1 MDYFVNLRT
10 VFEDI
15 TDRKIERLK
24 LLYANKSFLISIIEG
39 IIESKLRH
47 ESIKNRRVLL
57 KPNWVLHNRKET
69 DEICMRTD
77 DNFLLAALEVI
88 LAKKPAQVTIGDAP
102 IQGADWDQIIRE
114 PFKEA
119 IAALSKNYQT
129 PILIKD
135 FRRVTFDPASNNLI
149 KERNPLSEYLVFDLG
164 KDSFLEPISYN
175 DRKLFRV
182 TDYDPN
188 RLAESHSLGIHKYC
202 ITKEL
207 FENDVVITL
216 PKVKTHQKTGITNA
230 LKILVGVNGD
240 KDFLPH
246 HRRGGTGSGGDCYPG
261 NNILRNW
268 AELSLDQANRHR
280 GESQYHNWIK
290 LTNLLWRLS
299 FPNNEH
305 SLEAAW
311 YGNDTTWRMVL
322 DLNKIAEYGKAD
334 GTISNIVQ
342 REIYSLSDGIIGG
355 QGNGPLRP
363 EPLSLGVVCFSNHSG
378 MTDNV
383 MGTLMGFD
391 IIKIPLLKF
400 ASAQSNDNKIEI
412 FLNDRQIELEEI
424 KKYSIKTIPPPGW
437 VNYLS

>member
-1 MDYFVNLRT
+1 MNYFVKLKT
-10 VFEDI
+10 VFSSTSE
-15 TDRKIERLK
+15 RNIERLK
-24 LLYANKSFLISIIEG
+24 HFYSDNNFLLSVI
-39 IIESKLRH
+39 H
-47 ESIKNRRVLL
+47 ELMAPHLPDETIKNKRVFL

-77 DNFLLAALEVI
+77 DKFLLAALEII
-88 LAKKPAQVTIGDAP
+88 LQKNPSRILIGDAP
-102 IQGADWDQIIRE
+102 IQGCDWDKTVRE
-114 PFKEA
+114 PLKVA
-119 IAALSKNYQT
+119 ISALSQKYQV
-129 PILIKD
+129 PITIKD
-135 FRRVTFDPASNNLI
+135 FRRVTFNPSSNNLV
-149 KERNPLSEYLVFDLG
+149 KERNPLSDYVIFDLG
-164 KDSFLEPISYN
+164 NESYLEPISHDGRN
-175 DRKLFRV
+175 LFRV
-182 TDYDPN
+182 VDYDPD
-188 RLAESHSLGIHKYC
+188 RLAESHRSGVHKYC

-207 FENDVVITL
+207 FENDIVISL

-240 KDFLPH
+240 KDYLPH

-261 NNILRNW
+261 NNILRKW
-268 AELSLDQANRHR
+268 SEILIDQANRNR
-280 GESQYHNWIK
+280 GKSQYKFW
-290 LTNLLWRLS
+290 TNLSSKLWRLS
-299 FPNNEH
+299 FPAEEY
-305 SLEAAW
+305 SLDAAW

-334 GTISNIVQ
+334 GTISNTVQ

-391 IIKIPLLKF
+391 INKIPLLKF
-400 ASAQSNDNKIEI
+400 ASEQSNDKKIDI
-412 FLNDRQIELEEI
+412 FLNDKKIGLEEI
-424 KKYSIKTIPPPGW
+424 KKYSIKTNPPPGW